1 MLCLFLCLFA
11 RAELP
16 SPGTPDTSYMEVV
29 SPRIRAA
36 QKMCCGMC
44 CGKFRFLPQTCLK
57 QSHASAFRTTPND
70 SLSVP
75 NLTCR
80 VSRTLKPLMPQLVSG
95 VLLYQAFSW
104 NTNKSTLVLVECV
117 GGYKGVGNSFR
128 GHSPTRKS
136 GTSDQP
142 LRGRGFRAGI
152 HYS

>member
-1 MLCLFLCLFA
+1 MSFLCLLA

-16 SPGTPDTSYMEVV
+16 DPGTPDTSYMQVV
-29 SPRIRAA
+29 SPRIREAHPW
-36 QKMCCGMC
+36 CG
-44 CGKFRFLPQTCLK
+44 GKFEFSPQTCLK

-75 NLTCR
+75 NLTCQ

-104 NTNKSTLVLVECV
+104 NTSKSTLVLVECV

-128 GHSPTRKS
+128 CHSPTRKS